1 MHIGTDLADRS
12 DRMTRRAL
20 FQLWREVR
28 GQDLTEYALLV
39 AMLALA
45 LVSDQP
51 EPLGLTAGAA

>member
-1 MHIGTDLADRS
+1 
-12 DRMTRRAL
+12 MTRRAL